1 MDVKSASRKKRGIS
15 RPAPP
20 PAEPQPGAAAATTPI
35 PEPTGK
41 SRWKHDLH
49 RAFARIRLD
58 LAPSLVHV
66 WEIMWDHLP
75 STNAP
80 FRLSHGTIAREG
92 CIDRTAAARATKELE
107 HLGLVVCVARGKP
120 TVKGRIE
127 SVPPNLWRFPMS
139 LPAVPKRTRRPPPNR
154 APA

>member
-1 MDVKSASRKKRGIS
+1 MDVKRASRVARGVS

-20 PAEPQPGAAAATTPI
+20 PSDQPQQAASATPQAAR
-35 PEPTGK
+35 PTGK

-49 RAFARIRLD
+49 RAFAKVRLD

-80 FRLSHGTIAREG
+80 FPLSHGTIAREG
-92 CIDRTAAARATKELE
+92 CIDRTAAARATAELE
-107 HLGLVVCVARGKP
+107 RLGLVVCIRR
-120 TVKGRIE
+120 GRIG
-127 SVPPNLWRFPMS
+127 SKDANLWRFPES
-139 LPAVPKRTRRPPPNR
+139 LPAVPERARRTPPMR